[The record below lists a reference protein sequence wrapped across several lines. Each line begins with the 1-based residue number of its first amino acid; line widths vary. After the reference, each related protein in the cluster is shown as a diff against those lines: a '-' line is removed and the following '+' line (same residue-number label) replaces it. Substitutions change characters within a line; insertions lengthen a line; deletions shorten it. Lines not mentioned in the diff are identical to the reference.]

1 MLANDNQT
9 NITLNV
15 LSRESFLFFALA
27 ISLVSIKRKQRK
39 QQQHC
44 FSISI
49 QVHSCRSE
57 DALAQKRCEIKAEG
71 RGDGNKKKLAEK
83 KSLKTERIWPQ

>member
-9 NITLNV
+9 NITLNA

-27 ISLVSIKRKQRK
+27 ISLLSIKRKQRV

-44 FSISI
+44 FAISV
-49 QVHSCRSE
+49 QVHSWRSE
-57 DALAQKRCEIKAEG
+57 DALAQKRCQLKAEG
-71 RGDGNKKKLAEK
+71 RGDGSKEIGRKIVKN
-83 KSLKTERIWPQ
+83 